1 MLRCPNYRTDTG
13 TRRTAMNKVL
23 KIGADRA
30 KAGRTNTAWPQK
42 QRLTSKALKYIEAQI
57 KESHEIDSRP

>member
-1 MLRCPNYRTDTG
+1 MLRCPNYRTDAG
-13 TRRTAMNKVL
+13 TRHAAMNTVL

-30 KAGRTNTAWPQK
+30 KAGRTYTAWPQK
-42 QRLTSKALKYIEAQI
+42 QRLATKALKYIEAQI